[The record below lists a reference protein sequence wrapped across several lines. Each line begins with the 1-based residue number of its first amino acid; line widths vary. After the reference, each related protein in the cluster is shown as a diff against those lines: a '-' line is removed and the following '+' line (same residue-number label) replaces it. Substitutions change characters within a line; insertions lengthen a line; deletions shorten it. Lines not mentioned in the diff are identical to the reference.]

1 MPSFVLLLFAVDHLY
16 YAWVRKS
23 ATEAGRKET
32 YDQVGK
38 ADEEDDGVQAEDVDI
53 VLSVDDPLGD
63 GNANSGL
70 LRSVW
75 IVVFLPVFPR
85 DLVRKSAGERE
96 WRARGD
102 SENYTHALYAL
113 VILTKRSWI
122 ISRVSSA
129 VALILSG

>member
-1 MPSFVLLLFAVDHLY
+1 MRLLKNAAALLVWMPSFVLLLFAVDHLY

-32 YDQVGK
+32 YDKVGE
-38 ADEEDDGVQAEDVDI
+38 ADEEDHGIKTKDVDV

-75 IVVFLPVFPR
+75 IIVLLPVFSR

-96 WRARGD
+96 
-102 SENYTHALYAL
+102 
-113 VILTKRSWI
+113 
-122 ISRVSSA
+122 
-129 VALILSG
+129 